1 MCKFKHKELVHYLL
15 LSTPLHILNICKR
28 FRGVAYHC
36 VGTTLGKQLHKPHG
50 GVLALCIYVK
60 TQYILLVLRADDY
73 LVGVADEIHTRCVL
87 VNAVGFLSPAHL
99 EWHFLVGKHPV
110 GYDNMIVLILYV
122 GVKLVSLLLKIGIGF
137 EYAALFRVRPP

>member
-15 LSTPLHILNICKR
+15 LSTPLHLLNICKR
-28 FRGVAYHC
+28 FRSVTYHC

-50 GVLALCIYVK
+50 GVLALGIYVK
-60 TQYILLVLRADDY
+60 TQYILLVLRANDY
-73 LVGVADEIHTRCVL
+73 LVGVANEIHTRCVL

-99 EWHFLVGKHPV
+99 KWRFLVGKHPV

-122 GVKLVSLLLKIGIGF
+122 GVKLVSLL
-137 EYAALFRVRPP
+137 

>member
-28 FRGVAYHC
+28 FRSVAYHC

-50 GVLALCIYVK
+50 GVLALGIYVK

-99 EWHFLVGKHPV
+99 KWRFFVGKHPV
-110 GYDNMIVLILYV
+110 GYDNIIVLILYV
-122 GVKLVSLLLKIGIGF
+122 GVKLVSLL
-137 EYAALFRVRPP
+137 